1 MLAHL
6 KSRLL
11 ILGRASWVRV
21 SHQERNSVC
30 AGQVAALPDLF
41 SWLACCL
48 HLPRVRAHNLSLFS
62 LCFVFFVCFVWPNRF
77 FVCFVWLV
85 RFLSVLFDLSVFLS
99 VLFNLSVLQ
108 VSWASNCNDFA
119 KGQFVRKKLFLWV
132 CFVCFVLFA
141 CYVWFCL
148 LCVFVS
154 SFLQPGLLITLPRAV
169 CALGALFVWFFV
181 PETSGKT
188 LSQLASIYKKDPHQE
203 KDVNHF

>member
-1 MLAHL
+1 MLV
-6 KSRLL
+6 KLL
-11 ILGRASWVRV
+11 PYLISSLGLHAVFIFHGWELTIWVC
-21 SHQERNSVC
+21 SPSVLYFLS
-30 AGQVAALPDLF
+30 VLFDLT
-41 SWLACCL
+41 
-48 HLPRVRAHNLSLFS
+48 V
-62 LCFVFFVCFVWPNRF
+62 
-77 FVCFVWLV
+77 
-85 RFLSVLFDLSVFLS
+85 FLSVLFDLSVFLS